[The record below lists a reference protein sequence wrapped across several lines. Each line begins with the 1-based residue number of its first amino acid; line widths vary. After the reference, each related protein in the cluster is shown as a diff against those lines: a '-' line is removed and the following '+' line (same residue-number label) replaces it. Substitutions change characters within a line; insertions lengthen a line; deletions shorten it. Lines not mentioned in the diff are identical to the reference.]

1 MIMSDELYV
10 ETRGR
15 KQFFTSIYKLGFEL
29 FQIGFDVNSSE
40 NVVDEVPRREEG
52 DAETESQTASKFGH
66 KGYRGV
72 DLVIKT
78 T

>member
-1 MIMSDELYV
+1 MYI
-10 ETRGR
+10 
-15 KQFFTSIYKLGFEL
+15 SICKIGFDL
-29 FQIGFDVNSSE
+29 FQIRFDLNSSE
-40 NVVDEVPRREEG
+40 KVVDEVPRREER

-66 KGYRGV
+66 KRYRGV

>member
-1 MIMSDELYV
+1 MSKLEEESNFLHLYV
-10 ETRGR
+10 
-15 KQFFTSIYKLGFEL
+15 YKLGFEL

-40 NVVDEVPRREEG
+40 KVVDEVPGGEER
-52 DAETESQTASKFGH
+52 DAETESQTAPKFGH

-78 T
+78 R